1 MLHPGL
7 YEQVINNALTSEL
20 SGIPDARKS
29 IAPIDK
35 AEAAKVLAQYLADVV
50 QKGMENVLDNGGDI
64 SAQIALANQIVTL
77 IQNTTQEAD
86 FATLGVDQRAEQ
98 LLALLREQDP
108 RLAAGKTAADLSRP
122 ETSIAQSSLFTGA
135 INEPQMY
142 TELKKEILSAD
153 RIDMLVSFI
162 KWSGLRLLMDE
173 LREFTQNGGELRII
187 TTSYMGATDVK
198 AIEELRVLPNT
209 RIKVS
214 YDTKRTR
221 LHAKT
226 YVFYNERTP
235 KEVDPMS
242 FLQEYRNRPR
252 RVVFYGRV
260 STEHEAQVSALD
272 NQMDWYQE
280 LATKNPNWEVVGQYV
295 DEGITG
301 TQATKRPAFMQM
313 IEDAES
319 GKFDLVVTREVCRFA
334 RNTVDTLSYTR
345 KLSKLGVEVYFASD
359 NIWTMDNDGE
369 LRLTIMA
376 TMAQEESRKI
386 SERVR
391 AGIQMSRE
399 KGTLYGNG
407 NILGYDLDKIHKT
420 YIINEEQAETVR
432 MIFEQYATG
441 DGLGK
446 VAKALIAKGRKD
458 GGGRLKWDS
467 SKITRI
473 LRNPTY
479 MGYCVYNRSA
489 SGCHGPSAAAGTS
502 CRFGPVLF
510 GAGCPG
516 H

>member
-1 MLHPGL
+1 
-7 YEQVINNALTSEL
+7 
-20 SGIPDARKS
+20 
-29 IAPIDK
+29 
-35 AEAAKVLAQYLADVV
+35 
-50 QKGMENVLDNGGDI
+50 
-64 SAQIALANQIVTL
+64 
-77 IQNTTQEAD
+77 
-86 FATLGVDQRAEQ
+86 
-98 LLALLREQDP
+98 
-108 RLAAGKTAADLSRP
+108 
-122 ETSIAQSSLFTGA
+122 
-135 INEPQMY
+135 
-142 TELKKEILSAD
+142 
-153 RIDMLVSFI
+153 
-162 KWSGLRLLMDE
+162 
-173 LREFTQNGGELRII
+173 
-187 TTSYMGATDVK
+187 
-198 AIEELRVLPNT
+198 
-209 RIKVS
+209 
-214 YDTKRTR
+214 
-221 LHAKT
+221 
-226 YVFYNERTP
+226 
-235 KEVDPMS
+235 MS

-280 LATKNPNWEVVGQYV
+280 LAAKNPNWEVVGQYV

-301 TQATKRPAFMQM
+301 TQATKRPSFMQM
-313 IEDAES
+313 IEDAQS
-319 GKFDLVVTREVCRFA
+319 GKFDLIVTREVCRFA

-376 TMAQEESRKI
+376 TMAQEESRKT

-399 KGTLYGNG
+399 KGVLFGNG
-407 NILGYDLDKIHKT
+407 NILGYDLDKAHNT
-420 YIINEEQAETVR
+420 YVINEEQAETVR

-479 MGYCVYNRSA
+479 MGYCVYNRTQTTDLLEHSRKKNNDEETYILKKGNFTPIIDEELWHRCNDIRRSRQRNLLDENGKPRKYGGTVA
-489 SGCHGPSAAAGTS
+489 KNVWGHQAGVPLRFQAAAVSVEHQGRRHT
-502 CRFGPVLF
+502 GLWL
-510 GAGCPG
+510 
-516 H
+516 